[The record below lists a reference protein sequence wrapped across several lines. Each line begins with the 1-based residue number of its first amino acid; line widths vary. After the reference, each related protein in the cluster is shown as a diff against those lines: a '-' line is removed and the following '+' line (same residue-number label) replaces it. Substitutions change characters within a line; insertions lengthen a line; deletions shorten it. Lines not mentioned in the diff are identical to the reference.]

1 MNYISWYLK
10 FWVSFVNECWFK
22 PMLVGSSF
30 VKCVRNKKRYHMH
43 VEIKKKSSRIQ
54 TTPRI
59 VQQQRWQG
67 CRDRHYSNE

>member
-30 VKCVRNKKRYHMH
+30 VKCVRNKKRYDIH
-43 VEIKKKSSRIQ
+43 VEIKKKIFKNTNNTKDSATTTLARLSRLSLFQ
-54 TTPRI
+54 
-59 VQQQRWQG
+59 
-67 CRDRHYSNE
+67 

>member
-1 MNYISWYLK
+1 
-10 FWVSFVNECWFK
+10 
-22 PMLVGSSF
+22 MLVGSSF

-67 CRDRHYSNE
+67 CRDRHYSNEWVTTPGTQGSNQWPLHELR